1 VSGQTVELVTEASAS
16 SQLVRRMGAWE
27 DEQTTV
33 LQNVVVTMGESFVH
47 PEVEEQLLYAKNIG
61 HEVSV
66 ERRKI
71 RLIESNAKCRYLKK
85 PVMGLCGAGVFIC
98 YIHCLA
104 HCRPNAKN

>member
-1 VSGQTVELVTEASAS
+1 
-16 SQLVRRMGAWE
+16 
-27 DEQTTV
+27 V

-71 RLIESNAKCRYLKK
+71 RLIEGNAKCH
-85 PVMGLCGAGVFIC
+85 
-98 YIHCLA
+98 YI
-104 HCRPNAKN
+104 KNL